1 MPSHYSTGAAL
12 HIVTTIVLI
21 YKLFMLNMFADYH
34 WRDIVFQMHFQD
46 MLKKIMKSCFKSK
59 MEDILSSSEDVVS
72 SKTFLHCT
80 IDPSG
85 FTESGTN
92 CSCLLRESRAPW
104 SEASD

>member
-72 SKTFLHCT
+72 S
-80 IDPSG
+80 ISRPS
-85 FTESGTN
+85 
-92 CSCLLRESRAPW
+92 CIVQ
-104 SEASD
+104 

>member
-1 MPSHYSTGAAL
+1 MIPNSSKKKIAAIADRAGLCIVPSHYSTGAAL

-72 SKTFLHCT
+72 S
-80 IDPSG
+80 ISRPS
-85 FTESGTN
+85 
-92 CSCLLRESRAPW
+92 CIVQ
-104 SEASD
+104 

>member
-46 MLKKIMKSCFKSK
+46 MLKKNYEKLF
-59 MEDILSSSEDVVS
+59 
-72 SKTFLHCT
+72 
-80 IDPSG
+80 
-85 FTESGTN
+85 
-92 CSCLLRESRAPW
+92 
-104 SEASD
+104 